1 MHSSGTST
9 ANWLSC
15 AVLGV
20 LLGVSGYAGATS
32 DAAAP
37 TQDSVQKAQ
46 GEEDIVAMEQTV
58 GQTKG
63 QVVDDAVD
71 SDHAAQD
78 PVAYLLALDT
88 IRAYFWAGQIAYQS
102 NDPGTAGEMFEAP
115 MVDVYVNLE
124 SFLNQQGAPPFGKAL
139 SEASEAAF
147 LEKSQGDIQA
157 AIDTIFDS
165 LTTAE
170 QVTPKSDRSP
180 EDSQAEVLADLLVRA
195 ATQYNAAFEADGTD
209 RTWLNGYGFY
219 KAAQY
224 RASVALPLLSQQK
237 TEIHS
242 AFLKAMELLDQAYKS
257 TARPVIAPI
266 RQSSVTEA
274 AQHAADLVG
283 AH

>member
-1 MHSSGTST
+1 
-9 ANWLSC
+9 
-15 AVLGV
+15 
-20 LLGVSGYAGATS
+20 
-32 DAAAP
+32 
-37 TQDSVQKAQ
+37 
-46 GEEDIVAMEQTV
+46 
-58 GQTKG
+58 
-63 QVVDDAVD
+63 
-71 SDHAAQD
+71 
-78 PVAYLLALDT
+78 
-88 IRAYFWAGQIAYQS
+88 
-102 NDPGTAGEMFEAP
+102 

-124 SFLNQQGAPPFGKAL
+124 SFLNQQGARPFGEAL
-139 SEASEAAF
+139 SEASDAAF
-147 LEKSQGDIQA
+147 LEKSQGDMQA

-165 LTTAE
+165 LTAAE

-195 ATQYNAAFEADGTD
+195 ATQYNSAFEADGTD

-242 AFLKAMELLDQAYKS
+242 AFLKAMEILDQAYKS
-257 TARPVIAPI
+257 SARPVIAPI
-266 RQSSVTEA
+266 RQSSVTDA